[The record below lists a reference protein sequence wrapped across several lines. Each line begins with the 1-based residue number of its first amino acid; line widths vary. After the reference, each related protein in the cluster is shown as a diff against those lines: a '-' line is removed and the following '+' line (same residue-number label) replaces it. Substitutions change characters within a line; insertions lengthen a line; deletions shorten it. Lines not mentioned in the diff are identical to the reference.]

1 MRLKK
6 KNKMVK
12 QFSDCW
18 GLKKRQDGKVE
29 NIFQIVWDRKKEQ
42 NKMKIVFRSHGIE
55 KNNKMVK
62 QFSDCWGLKKRQH
75 GKVENSFQIVWDRKK
90 NKTK

>member
-12 QFSDCW
+12 QFSYCW

-29 NIFQIVWDRKKEQ
+29 NIFQI
-42 NKMKIVFRSHGIE
+42 F
-55 KNNKMVK
+55 
-62 QFSDCWGLKKRQH
+62 
-75 GKVENSFQIVWDRKK
+75 WDRKK